1 MKRLAIALSLVASV
15 ARADDPPTPWSQG
28 VSAERQAAAKALIA
42 EANQLFAE
50 QAHAAALA
58 KYSAALAQW
67 DHPTIRFNMAVTLVR
82 LDRFLEAAEAIDA
95 ALHWGREA
103 FTPEKYQQAL
113 DYKTLVDRQLGTIEV
128 SCTQPGARVRLDGKS
143 WFSCPG
149 TNKRRLVAGEHMV
162 VGEAD
167 GYMTLSRPVNVTGRG
182 AFHVDVALVTL
193 ESAVKLEYPTPA
205 AIPWTVAIA
214 GGVIGLAGVPVWY
227 TALQQRDRFLQQY
240 ERECAA
246 RCEEDLAQHPAL
258 REQYES
264 ARLTGNV
271 AVAMWITGGT
281 LATAGVVWALVFNRP
296 RRVLPNVE
304 LVPTANGATAR
315 AQWRF

>member
-1 MKRLAIALSLVASV
+1 MKRLAIALTLAASI
-15 ARADDPPTPWSQG
+15 ARADEAPTPWSQG
-28 VSAERQAAAKALIA
+28 VSPERQAAANALRA

-67 DHPTIRFNMAVTLVR
+67 DHPTIRFNMAVTLIR
-82 LDRFLEAAEAIDA
+82 LDRFLEAAEAIDG
-95 ALHWGREA
+95 ALRWGSEP

-113 DYKTLVDRQLGTIEV
+113 DYKTLIDRQVGTIEV

-143 WFSCPG
+143 WFACPG
-149 TNKRRLVAGEHMV
+149 TEKRRVVAGEHTV
-162 VGEAD
+162 VGEAE
-167 GYMTLSRPVNVTGRG
+167 GYVTLSRPVNVTGKG
-182 AFHVDVALVTL
+182 AFRVDVALVTL

-205 AIPWTVAIA
+205 PIPWTVAIA
-214 GGVIGLAGVPVWY
+214 GAVIGLAGVPVWY
-227 TALQQRDRFLQQY
+227 TALQQRDRFQQQY

-246 RCEEDLAQHPAL
+246 RCEEDLSQHPAL
-258 REQYES
+258 RDQHES
-264 ARLTGNV
+264 AQLTANV

-281 LATAGVVWALVFNRP
+281 LATAGVIWALVFNRP
-296 RRVLPNVE
+296 KRVLPNVE
-304 LVPTANGATAR
+304 IVPTANGATAR